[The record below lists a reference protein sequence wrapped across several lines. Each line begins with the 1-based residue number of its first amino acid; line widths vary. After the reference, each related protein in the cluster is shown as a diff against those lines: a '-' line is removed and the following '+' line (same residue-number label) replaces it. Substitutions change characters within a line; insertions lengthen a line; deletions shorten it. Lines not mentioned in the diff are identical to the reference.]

1 MRKTFLTL
9 IIGVFVFD
17 FSSYPSEAKNNIP
30 QDGKSNVK
38 ITKNPNVKVVQRE
51 PNKTSTIGNMSQDSS
66 KNSSK
71 IYPIVVFGHPVLHK
85 RCKDIKP
92 GTNVTDLVKDMFAT
106 MYHADGVGLAAPQ
119 IGLDLNI
126 IVIDFYDYVEKGRS
140 KQVEMINPKL
150 FIDEKS
156 ELVAEK
162 EGCLSLPGLRKKV
175 FRKNKIRVKYFDRDW
190 KEHDEEYE
198 GFAARIVQHEYDHL
212 LGKLFIDYLDNQQ
225 YSSIQ
230 QQLEKIKNKDKDILP
245 SYETL

>member
-9 IIGVFVFD
+9 IIGLFVFD

-38 ITKNPNVKVVQRE
+38 ITKNPNVKGVQRE

-71 IYPIVVFGHPVLHK
+71 IYPIVVFDKPILHK
-85 RCKDIKP
+85 RCKNIKP
-92 GTNVTDLVKDMFAT
+92 DTNVTDLVKDMFAT

-126 IVIDFYDYVEKGRS
+126 IVIDFYDYVEKGRQ

-156 ELVAEK
+156 ELVAGK

-212 LGKLFIDYLDNQQ
+212 LGKLFIDYSENAT
-225 YSSIQ
+225 IQ
-230 QQLEKIKNKDKDILP
+230 KQLKQIKNRIIQP
-245 SYETL
+245 SYEII

>member
-9 IIGVFVFD
+9 IIGLFVFAL
-17 FSSYPSEAKNNIP
+17 SSYPSEAKKNIP

-38 ITKNPNVKVVQRE
+38 ITKKPNVKGVQRE
-51 PNKTSTIGNMSQDSS
+51 PNKTSTIENMSQDSS

-71 IYPIVVFGHPVLHK
+71 IYPIVIFDKPILHK
-85 RCKDIKP
+85 RCNDIKP
-92 GTNVTDLVKDMFAT
+92 GTDVTDLVKDMFAT

-119 IGLDLNI
+119 IDKDLSLL
-126 IVIDFYDYVEKGRS
+126 VIDFYDFVEEGR
-140 KQVEMINPKL
+140 KRQVEMINPEL
-150 FIDEKS
+150 FVDENSKFVV
-156 ELVAEK
+156 ED

-212 LGKLFIDYLDNQQ
+212 LGKLFIDYSENAT
-225 YSSIQ
+225 IQ
-230 QQLEKIKNKDKDILP
+230 KQLKQIKNRIIQP
-245 SYETL
+245 SYEII

>member
-9 IIGVFVFD
+9 IIGVFVFA
-17 FSSYPSEAKNNIP
+17 FSSYPSEAKKNIP

-92 GTNVTDLVKDMFAT
+92 GTNVTDLVKDMFET

-119 IGLDLNI
+119 IDKDLSLL
-126 IVIDFYDYVEKGRS
+126 VIDFYDFVEEGR
-140 KQVEMINPKL
+140 KRQVEMINPEL
-150 FIDEKS
+150 FVDENSKF
-156 ELVAEK
+156 VAED

-225 YSSIQ
+225 
-230 QQLEKIKNKDKDILP
+230 
-245 SYETL
+245 